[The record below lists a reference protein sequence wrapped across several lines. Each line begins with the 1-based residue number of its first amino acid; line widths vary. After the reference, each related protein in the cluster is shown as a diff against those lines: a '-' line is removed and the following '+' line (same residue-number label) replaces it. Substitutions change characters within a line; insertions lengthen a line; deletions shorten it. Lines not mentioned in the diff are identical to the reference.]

1 VIWRSR
7 SGAGIVANEVP
18 LSAPSWKIALLTWI
32 GLWPTVTV
40 VMWAVQPLLAALPVP
55 VQTLLMTALIVPL
68 MAWVHMPLLT
78 RLFRGWLARPF

>member
-1 VIWRSR
+1 
-7 SGAGIVANEVP
+7 VANEVSVP
-18 LSAPSWKIALLTWI
+18 APSWKIALLTWV

-40 VMWAVQPLLAALPVP
+40 VMWAVQPTLAALPVP

-78 RLFRGWLARPF
+78 RLFRSWLARPLEADGHRGRRLG